1 MSAIEGKGGAMR
13 FLLVGLFRK
22 YLLFC
27 LKDIYRLV
35 SYLVYRGMETLVLQA
50 IGEFKDV
57 VMFGKGRE
65 DVRGRAY
72 YCKR

>member
-1 MSAIEGKGGAMR
+1 MGFKHI
-13 FLLVGLFRK
+13 LLVCLFRK

-35 SYLVYRGMETLVLQA
+35 SYLVYREGKTLVLQA

-57 VMFGKGRE
+57 VMFGKGRA

-72 YCKR
+72 YCKS